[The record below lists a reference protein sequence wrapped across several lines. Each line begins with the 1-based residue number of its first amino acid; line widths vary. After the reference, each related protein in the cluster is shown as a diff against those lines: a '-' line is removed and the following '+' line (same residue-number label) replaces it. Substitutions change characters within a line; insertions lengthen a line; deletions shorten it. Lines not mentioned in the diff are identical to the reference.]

1 VALIP
6 GEAFRISVSN
16 EEGRDIFPAL
26 SGSAWLTALSRIWRQ
41 HRPPK
46 RSPQTLCRRHYS
58 CAALQN
64 AADFLD
70 PTSFPSALRRDTCL
84 AR

>member
-26 SGSAWLTALSRIWRQ
+26 FGSAWFCLVDSAVTNLAST
-41 HRPPK
+41 PAAEAFAAN
-46 RSPQTLCRRHYS
+46 TLP
-58 CAALQN
+58 AAL
-64 AADFLD
+64 FLCCFAKRCRF
-70 PTSFPSALRRDTCL
+70 S
-84 AR
+84 